1 MADEKVGEYL
11 PDDPRYGKNAE
22 ELRQYYSQK
31 PAQWVIFAWD
41 RPDRSGVRSEYIEA
55 QKQYAR
61 DLGEQLIGYG
71 HIVTENASA
80 MLATT
85 WFVQLDDHAAAE
97 AFVADDPLNRAGVY
111 ERIEIKR
118 WSNSFL
124 KRACDYDRKGQEY
137 YFYTGSKIEDAG
149 PFIAEH
155 LHAHESYFKSFEDS
169 FIFRGPL
176 RSPDGMVNVGTAL
189 LIELPDR
196 IAAESFWNNEPFAAH
211 GGYQDDSRMYRWV
224 FGDE

>member
-1 MADEKVGEYL
+1 MTEEKVGEYL

-31 PAQWVIFAWD
+31 PAQWVVFAWD
-41 RPDRSGVRSEYIEA
+41 RPDAAELRAAHLKA

-61 DLGEQLIGYG
+61 DLGERLVGYG
-71 HIVTENASA
+71 HIVTEDGSQTQ
-80 MLATT
+80 ATT
-85 WFVQLDDHAAAE
+85 WFVQLDDRA
-97 AFVADDPLNRAGVY
+97 VADAFIANDPLALAGVY
-111 ERIEIKR
+111 ERVEVKR
-118 WSNSFL
+118 WSNSFI
-124 KRACDYDRKGQEY
+124 KRASEYPRKGLEQ
-137 YFYTGSKIEDAG
+137 YFYTGSKIENASD
-149 PFIAEH
+149 FIAEH

-169 FIFRGPL
+169 FIFRRPL

-196 IAAESFWNNEPFAAH
+196 AAAESFWNNEPFAAN